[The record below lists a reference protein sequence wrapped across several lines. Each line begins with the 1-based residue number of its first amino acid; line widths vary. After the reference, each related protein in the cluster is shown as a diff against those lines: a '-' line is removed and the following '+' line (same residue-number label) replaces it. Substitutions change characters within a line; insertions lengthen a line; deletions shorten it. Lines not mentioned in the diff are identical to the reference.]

1 MTRRLFICFCILVIV
16 LLLGLKIQARTTIA
30 HRRHSKHRSSLRRNT
45 DSECSFPTHWR
56 GDWYRNEQPT
66 ISINATHFGALGKC
80 AEQRNNR
87 FLLHL
92 NADRQ
97 NCWLCI
103 VVFEKHRNVLLSKE
117 TPCGMEGSLEEVCGR
132 LLGDTPLITMFRL
145 NARPEACPIS
155 EPINFTYMTYKSVC
169 STHYSTGVT
178 CASES
183 KLRFFYAAC
192 PESYVS
198 DSKVEDIECL
208 GSWNNE
214 GHNYFA
220 GKLLGKSAYLDSENF
235 RCFIYDMKSH
245 GGQLGISADSGCME
259 LTDMENAVIRLDIKI
274 ESNPAA
280 QCIFPHWLVHKR
292 GQVDAKKIWQSLTD
306 DVFYKFYINE
316 MVAQDENDFNLSR
329 SLCIETENYGI
340 MDQFVLY
347 SINDCEHGYQCMKIY
362 KRNSMIIEIMRGYL
376 APTAF
381 QACNEHYFS
390 QKRIPFETLINT
402 DQVKQKCPN
411 QGLYRV
417 EGCDEQESIISFGC
431 TEEHK
436 LEIDMKCDEQ
446 HSKKYDCLG
455 HWEQGDIT
463 YLVLKE
469 TTTGQTSCAV
479 YSHNK
484 DNVVNM
490 STVNRH
496 SCRRTLMSEQENK
509 QYITFRPS
517 GICGSSA
524 SSFVIYSKWII
535 VCLLV
540 NHLLCNFDYGRKNK

>member
-1 MTRRLFICFCILVIV
+1 MTGRLFICFCILVIV

-30 HRRHSKHRSSLRRNT
+30 HRRHSKHRSSQRRNI
-45 DSECSFPTHWR
+45 DLVCSFPTHWH

-80 AEQRNNR
+80 TEQRSNR

-132 LLGDTPLITMFRL
+132 LLGDSPLITMFRL
-145 NARPEACPIS
+145 NARPEACPIN

-235 RCFIYDMKSH
+235 RC
-245 GGQLGISADSGCME
+245 L
-259 LTDMENAVIRLDIKI
+259 
-274 ESNPAA
+274 
-280 QCIFPHWLVHKR
+280 
-292 GQVDAKKIWQSLTD
+292 
-306 DVFYKFYINE
+306 
-316 MVAQDENDFNLSR
+316 
-329 SLCIETENYGI
+329 
-340 MDQFVLY
+340 
-347 SINDCEHGYQCMKIY
+347 
-362 KRNSMIIEIMRGYL
+362 
-376 APTAF
+376 
-381 QACNEHYFS
+381 
-390 QKRIPFETLINT
+390 
-402 DQVKQKCPN
+402 
-411 QGLYRV
+411 
-417 EGCDEQESIISFGC
+417 
-431 TEEHK
+431 
-436 LEIDMKCDEQ
+436 
-446 HSKKYDCLG
+446 
-455 HWEQGDIT
+455 
-463 YLVLKE
+463 
-469 TTTGQTSCAV
+469 
-479 YSHNK
+479 
-484 DNVVNM
+484 
-490 STVNRH
+490 
-496 SCRRTLMSEQENK
+496 
-509 QYITFRPS
+509 
-517 GICGSSA
+517 
-524 SSFVIYSKWII
+524 
-535 VCLLV
+535 
-540 NHLLCNFDYGRKNK
+540 

>member
-1 MTRRLFICFCILVIV
+1 M
-16 LLLGLKIQARTTIA
+16 
-30 HRRHSKHRSSLRRNT
+30 
-45 DSECSFPTHWR
+45 E
-56 GDWYRNEQPT
+56 
-66 ISINATHFGALGKC
+66 IS
-80 AEQRNNR
+80 
-87 FLLHL
+87 
-92 NADRQ
+92 
-97 NCWLCI
+97 
-103 VVFEKHRNVLLSKE
+103 
-117 TPCGMEGSLEEVCGR
+117 CGCE
-132 LLGDTPLITMFRL
+132 
-145 NARPEACPIS
+145 
-155 EPINFTYMTYKSVC
+155 
-169 STHYSTGVT
+169 
-178 CASES
+178 
-183 KLRFFYAAC
+183 LRFQ
-192 PESYVS
+192 
-198 DSKVEDIECL
+198 
-208 GSWNNE
+208 
-214 GHNYFA
+214 
-220 GKLLGKSAYLDSENF
+220 
-235 RCFIYDMKSH
+235 IYDMKSH

-306 DVFYKFYINE
+306 DVFYKFYTNE
-316 MVAQDENDFNLSR
+316 MVAQDENDFNLTR

-362 KRNSMIIEIMRGYL
+362 KRNS
-376 APTAF
+376 
-381 QACNEHYFS
+381 
-390 QKRIPFETLINT
+390 KRIPFETLINT

-417 EGCDEQESIISFGC
+417 EGCDEQESIVSFGC

-455 HWEQGDIT
+455 HWEQSDIT

-524 SSFVIYSKWII
+524 SCFVIYSKWII

-540 NHLLCNFDYGRKNK
+540 NHLFCNFDYGRKNHCCVEKRST